1 MVKLRLV
8 HSRIGEKLVELAEGA
23 MIVGR
28 EGAQVDLALD
38 WDARISRRHAQLSVE
53 NGAVFVEDLGSKN
66 GTWEGERRI
75 TSKVALAAARPVII
89 GETLF
94 SLAPPSS
101 LDDMMA
107 AYVAGTDDLLPVA
120 QPPPPPPPPV
130 VAPAIRRAPT
140 PPAIAAPLVIEPE
153 AKEAVRSHPRFVAEK
168 RIGVRLAERKA
179 LKAMWTEN
187 ISKGGLFVRTDTPP
201 PRGTILEVL
210 ISTPDGELAL
220 NAEVVH
226 VVDPKSSEAAG
237 QQPGV
242 GLAFVG
248 VKAEQKRAI
257 HQYVDGLADRL
268 SPEEAPSPSPAST
281 PTIEPILQRARELIS
296 CAEGNDLY
304 AALAVDAATP
314 TPDIQLRAQ
323 ALKQQFTEAMNAA
336 TPPQLAR
343 LQAAL
348 KLLDRASALMAS
360 PARRLE
366 YDFRHGEVRA
376 DQRMEQARQKI
387 GPPINELRTS
397 WAKAFPERIE
407 RSIAL
412 AKVAFELRKGRDL
425 VSAVRAG
432 RQALELDPFH
442 EELRQTVRAWTEM
455 IAPKK
460 EP

>member
-8 HSRIGEKLVELAEGA
+8 HSRIGEKIVDLADGA

-28 EGAQVDLALD
+28 EGAQVDLSLD

-53 NGAVFVEDLGSKN
+53 NGVVFVEDLGSKN
-66 GTWEGERRI
+66 GTWEGESRI
-75 TSKVALAAARPVII
+75 TSKTAIAPSRPVII

-94 SLAPPSS
+94 ALAPGNP

-107 AYVAGTDDLLPVA
+107 AYVAGTDDLAPPPA
-120 QPPPPPPPPV
+120 PPPPPPP
-130 VAPAIRRAPT
+130 IRSAPT
-140 PPAIAAPLVIEPE
+140 PAFGAAPPLKIVPE
-153 AKEAVRSHPRFVAEK
+153 TKEGVRSHPRFVTEK
-168 RIGVRLAERKA
+168 KIGVRIAERSA
-179 LKAMWTEN
+179 LKTMWTEN

-226 VVDPKSSEAAG
+226 VVDKQSSEAAG
-237 QQPGV
+237 QPPGV
-242 GLAFVG
+242 GLAFVA
-248 VKAEQKRAI
+248 VKPEQKRAI

-268 SPEEAPSPSPAST
+268 GPEEAPATAAATAT
-281 PTIEPILQRARELIS
+281 PTIEPILQRARELITR
-296 CAEGNDLY
+296 AEDNDLY
-304 AALAVDAATP
+304 AALAVDASTATP
-314 TPDIQLRAQ
+314 EIHLRAQ

-348 KLLDRASALMAS
+348 KLLERAATLMAS

-376 DQRMEQARQKI
+376 DQRIEQARQKV
-387 GPPINELRTS
+387 GPPVNELRLT

-407 RSIAL
+407 RSMAL
-412 AKVAFELRKGRDL
+412 AKAAFELRKGRDL
-425 VSAVRAG
+425 IGAVRSG

-460 EP
+460 DP